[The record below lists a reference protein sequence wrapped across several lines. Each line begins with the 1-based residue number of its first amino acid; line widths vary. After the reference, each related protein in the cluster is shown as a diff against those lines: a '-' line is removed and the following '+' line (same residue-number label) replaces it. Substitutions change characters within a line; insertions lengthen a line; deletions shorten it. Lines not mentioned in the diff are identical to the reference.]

1 MTRRRNLVAFAEG
14 LVIVALILT
23 AWQVWAMTAQPPPV
37 YYPTPSRIA
46 TSAWVSWLSVGGLT
60 RDVFPSLERVL
71 AGWVLAAVVG
81 VTLGVAIGL
90 FRRIGHF
97 IDPVIQFMR
106 AVPPPVILPV
116 FLILLG
122 IGDGMKVAFI
132 AFGVVWPILLNTVK
146 GVRSVEPMQLETAAA
161 FRLTGM
167 RRLGILILPAASP
180 DIFAGLRISL
190 SLALVLMVISEMIAA
205 GSGIGFR
212 ILNSQAT
219 FNIAGMWAAIGVL
232 ALSGVV
238 FNALFSILE
247 SRVLRWHG
255 TARAHE

>member
-1 MTRRRNLVAFAEG
+1 
-14 LVIVALILT
+14 
-23 AWQVWAMTAQPPPV
+23 
-37 YYPTPSRIA
+37 
-46 TSAWVSWLSVGGLT
+46 
-60 RDVFPSLERVL
+60 
-71 AGWVLAAVVG
+71 
-81 VTLGVAIGL
+81 
-90 FRRIGHF
+90 
-97 IDPVIQFMR
+97 
-106 AVPPPVILPV
+106 
-116 FLILLG
+116 
-122 IGDGMKVAFI
+122 MKVAFI

>member
-1 MTRRRNLVAFAEG
+1 
-14 LVIVALILT
+14 
-23 AWQVWAMTAQPPPV
+23 
-37 YYPTPSRIA
+37 
-46 TSAWVSWLSVGGLT
+46 
-60 RDVFPSLERVL
+60 
-71 AGWVLAAVVG
+71 
-81 VTLGVAIGL
+81 
-90 FRRIGHF
+90 
-97 IDPVIQFMR
+97 MR

-146 GVRSVEPMQLETAAA
+146 GVRSVEPMQLETATA
-161 FRLTGM
+161 FRLTGV

-232 ALSGVV
+232 APRIVRDGDPVQSQCAPHASGG
-238 FNALFSILE
+238 
-247 SRVLRWHG
+247 R
-255 TARAHE
+255 

>member
-1 MTRRRNLVAFAEG
+1 MTRRRKLMPVAEG
-14 LVIVALILT
+14 LAILALILT
-23 AWQVWAMTAQPPPV
+23 VWQVWAMSAQPPPV
-37 YYPTPSRIA
+37 YYPTPTRIA
-46 TSAWVSWLSVGGLT
+46 TSAWVYWLSVGGLS
-60 RDVFPSLERVL
+60 RDVFPSLARVL
-71 AGWVLAAVVG
+71 EGWALAAVFGIAVG
-81 VTLGVAIGL
+81 TAIGL

-97 IDPVIQFMR
+97 VDPVIQFMR
-106 AVPPPVILPV
+106 ALPPPVILPV

-146 GVRSVEPMQLETAAA
+146 GVRSVEPMQLETASA
-161 FRLTGM
+161 FRLTGL
-167 RRLGILILPAASP
+167 RRLGLLVLPAASP

-232 ALSGVV
+232 ALAGVA
-238 FNALFSILE
+238 FNAFFSVLE
-247 SRVLRWHG
+247 SQLLRWHS

>member
-1 MTRRRNLVAFAEG
+1 MTWRRQLGPFAEG
-14 LVIVALILT
+14 VAIVVLILA
-23 AWQVWAMTAQPPPV
+23 AWQVWAMTALPPPV
-37 YYPTPSRIA
+37 YYPTPVRIA
-46 TSAWVSWLSVGGLT
+46 TSAWVYWLSVGGLA
-60 RDVFPSLERVL
+60 RDVFPSLARVL
-71 AGWVLAAVVG
+71 EGWALAAVVG
-81 VTLGVAIGL
+81 MTLGVAIGI

-97 IDPVIQFMR
+97 VDPVVQFMR

-146 GVRSVEPMQLETAAA
+146 GVRSVEPMQLETAAV
-161 FRLTGM
+161 FRLTGL
-167 RRLGILILPAASP
+167 RRLGLLVLPAASP

-219 FNIAGMWAAIGVL
+219 FNIAGMWGAIGVL
-232 ALSGVV
+232 ALAGVV
-238 FNALFSILE
+238 FNALFSLLE
-247 SRVLRWHG
+247 SRFLRWHG
-255 TARAHE
+255 MARAHE